1 MNAYIISAARTPI
14 GKYGKA
20 FLSVP
25 PQKLGSIALKE
36 AVKRAGIAQEEVE
49 EVIVGNVLQAGL
61 GQNPARQVAIGA
73 DFPYSVNAF
82 TVNKVCGSSLK
93 AIMLGAQAIKAG
105 DADLVAAC
113 GIESMSEAPYL
124 IKGARFGLRYNDSIL
139 YDEMILDGL
148 LDAYYKV
155 HMIQTGEE
163 IAKRYNLS
171 REEIDIFAYESH
183 MKALQATKNGRFK
196 QEIVPVEAS
205 GKVVAEDECIR
216 PDTTL
221 EKLSLLKPV
230 LPNGKFVTA
239 GNASQLSDGA
249 ASVILASEQELKR
262 RKVEPLAKIVAY
274 NSVGIDPIRVMEA
287 PIPGVRKLIEKAG
300 ISIGDVDVMEHNE
313 AYASASVA
321 VRRELGIDESR
332 FNIHG
337 GAVALGHPLGASGAR
352 ILTTLLYNLI
362 ERKGRYGI
370 ATLCLGG
377 GNAVSMLI
385 ENMRL

>member
-1 MNAYIISAARTPI
+1 MDAYILSAARTPI

-20 FLSVP
+20 FLGVS

-36 AVKRAGIAQEEVE
+36 AVKRAGIAPEEVE

-61 GQNPARQVAIGA
+61 GQNPARQVAIAA

-93 AIMLGAQAIKAG
+93 AVMIGAQAIKAG
-105 DADLVAAC
+105 DSDIVAAC

-124 IKGARFGLRYNDSIL
+124 IKGVRFGLKYNDSIL

-171 REEIDIFAYESH
+171 REEIDTFAYESH
-183 MKALQATKNGRFK
+183 MKALEATRNGRFR
-196 QEIVPVEAS
+196 QEIVPVEVS
-205 GKVVAEDECIR
+205 GRLIAEDECIR

-230 LPNGKFVTA
+230 LPNGKYVTA

-249 ASVILASEQELKR
+249 ACVILASEQEVKR
-262 RKVEPLAKIVAY
+262 RKVEPIAKVVAY
-274 NSVGIDPIRVMEA
+274 NSVGIDPMRVMEA
-287 PIPGVRKLIEKAG
+287 PIPGVRKLVEKVG
-300 ISIGDVDVMEHNE
+300 ISIDDVDVVEHNE
-313 AYASASVA
+313 AYASASIA
-321 VRRELGIDESR
+321 VRKELNIDESR

-352 ILTTLLYNLI
+352 ILTTLLYNLM
-362 ERKGRYGI
+362 ERKGTYGI

-377 GNAVSMLI
+377 GNAVSMLV
-385 ENMRL
+385 ENMK

>member
-1 MNAYIISAARTPI
+1 MDVFIISAARTPI

-20 FLSVP
+20 FLGVP
-25 PQKLGSIALKE
+25 AQRLGSIALKE
-36 AVKRAGIAQEEVE
+36 AIRRAGIAPEEVE
-49 EVIVGNVLQAGL
+49 EVITGNVLQAGL

-73 DFPYSVNAF
+73 GLPYFTNAF

-93 AIMLGAQAIKAG
+93 AVMLAAQAIKAG
-105 DADLVAAC
+105 DASLVAAC
-113 GIESMSEAPYL
+113 GIESMSESPYL
-124 IKGARFGLRYNDSIL
+124 LKGARFGLKYNDTLL

-171 REEIDIFAYESH
+171 REEIDTFAYESH
-183 MKALQATKNGRFK
+183 MKALEATKKGRFK
-196 QEIVPVEAS
+196 QEIVPVEVS
-205 GKVVAEDECIR
+205 GKVITEDECIR
-216 PDTTL
+216 PDTSV
-221 EKLSLLKPV
+221 EKLSQLKPV
-230 LPNGKFVTA
+230 LPNGKFITA

-249 ASVILASEQELKR
+249 AAVIVASEEEVKKQKL
-262 RKVEPLAKIVAY
+262 EPLAKIIAY
-274 NSVGIDPIRVMEA
+274 NSVGLDPIRVMEA
-287 PIPGVRKLIEKAG
+287 PIPGVRRLLEKVG
-300 ISIGDVDVMEHNE
+300 ISINDVGLFEHNE
-313 AYASASVA
+313 AYASASVV
-321 VRRELGIDESR
+321 VRKELGIDESR

-352 ILTTLLYNLI
+352 ILTTLLYNLM
-362 ERKGRYGI
+362 ERKERFGI

-377 GNAVSMLI
+377 GNAVSMVV

>member
-1 MNAYIISAARTPI
+1 MDAYIVSSVRTPI
-14 GKYGKA
+14 GKFGKS
-20 FLSVP
+20 FVGVQ

-36 AVKRAGIAQEEVE
+36 AIKRAGIEAEEIE
-49 EVIVGNVLQAGL
+49 EVITGNVLQAGL
-61 GQNPARQVAIGA
+61 GQNPSRQVAIGA
-73 DFPYSVNAF
+73 GLPYTVNAF

-93 AIMLGAQAIKAG
+93 AVMLAAQAIKAE
-105 DADLVAAC
+105 DYDIIAAC

-124 IKGARFGLRYNDSIL
+124 LKGARFGLKYNDTIL

-163 IAKRYNLS
+163 VAKRYNLT
-171 REEIDIFAYESH
+171 REEIDLFAYHSH
-183 MKALQATKNGRFK
+183 MKALEATKNGRFK
-196 QEIVPVEAS
+196 QEIVPVDLA
-205 GKVVAEDECIR
+205 GKKVTEDECIR
-216 PDTTL
+216 ADTSL
-221 EKLSLLKPV
+221 EKLLSLKPV
-230 LPNGKFVTA
+230 LEGGKFITA

-249 ASVILASEQELKR
+249 AAIILASEREVKR
-262 RKVEPLAKIVAY
+262 RSLEPLARIIAY

-287 PIPGVRKLIEKAG
+287 PIPGVRKLLEKANLSIEKIG
-300 ISIGDVDVMEHNE
+300 IFEHNE
-313 AYASASVA
+313 AYASASIV
-321 VRRELGIDESR
+321 VRRELNIDESK

-362 ERKGRYGI
+362 ERKERFGI

-377 GNAVSMLI
+377 GNAVSMLV
-385 ENMRL
+385 ENMRI